1 MPEQRDPFFPRRV
14 DESIEE
20 LTSITRSDG
29 AFHAG
34 DSNAR
39 LVRDMQRLYGLDRR
53 RYQRALQRVEDRLVA
68 QRLTRGESGAVA
80 APVPPVPRQDTPAP
94 RKNHQGRVYSMENR
108 QPSKFGRRLSLLV
121 AVLVMAVLVGS
132 LVVVLNSTRQNPTTV
147 AHGKT
152 PTPTATPTS
161 APGASFGKTLYTTPG
176 NQFGFEDLAWSP
188 DSKRVAS
195 FTDGVQIWD
204 ATTGKHLVK
213 VQLSGSA
220 FTYAMAWSPNGQLIA
235 IGTNQGIAL
244 VNGQTGAIVHTYPV
258 STTASVS
265 SSAGGAHL
273 SALVPASG
281 GLGVRGLAWSPDAHF
296 LAVAISGGATGT
308 LEVVNAQTGAPAY
321 SLPITGNYVPTNLAW
336 SSDGKYLA
344 ANVFNTEPG
353 NSTVPLD
360 QAQMIWAWKISTH
373 QLVFKHSG
381 GNGTGDTLA
390 WQPHTYNLAFAS
402 WTPLKGGGMTS
413 TLAVMDVASG
423 KLVHQY
429 TVGAFGP
436 VAWSPDGNYLAC
448 VSYNGQGAAATAPDR
463 VSIFDANTQ
472 QQVYVYKQHHLN
484 IGALAWSPNG
494 KYIVSGEGNT
504 MGKMVAKVWT
514 AE

>member
-1 MPEQRDPFFPRRV
+1 MPEQRDPFFPHRV

-20 LTSITRSDG
+20 LTAITRSDG
-29 AFHAG
+29 ALHAG
-34 DSNAR
+34 DPNAR
-39 LVRDMQRLYGLDRR
+39 LIRDMQRLYGLDRK

-68 QRLTRGESGAVA
+68 QRLARGESSPAEL
-80 APVPPVPRQDTPAP
+80 PVPPAPRQGTFSP
-94 RKNHQGRVYSMENR
+94 RKNHQGREYSMEHK

-132 LVVVLNSTRQNPTTV
+132 LLVVLNSTHQQQRTPV

-161 APGASFGKTLYTTPG
+161 APGASFGKTLYTTPS
-176 NQFGFEDLAWSP
+176 NQGGFYDLAWSP
-188 DSKRVAS
+188 DSKRVAAFS
-195 FTDGVQIWD
+195 DGVQIWD

-213 VQLSGSA
+213 VQLSGQLI
-220 FTYAMAWSPNGQLIA
+220 YAMSWSSNSQIIA
-235 IGTNQGIAL
+235 IGTNQGIVL
-244 VNGQTGAIVHTYPV
+244 VNGQTGAVVHSYPV
-258 STTASVS
+258 STTASVG

-281 GLGVRGLAWSPDAHF
+281 GLGMRGLAWSPDGHF
-296 LAVAISGGATGT
+296 LAVAISGGVSGT
-308 LEVVNAQTGAPAY
+308 LEVVNAQTGALAY
-321 SLPITGNYVPTNLAW
+321 NLPITGNYVPTNLAW
-336 SSDGKYLA
+336 SSDGKYIA

-353 NSTVPLD
+353 NSTVPQD
-360 QAQMIWAWKISTH
+360 QQQMIWAWKVSTR
-373 QLVFKHSG
+373 QLVFKHTG

-402 WTPLKGGGMTS
+402 WTPIKGGGMTS
-413 TLAVMDVASG
+413 SLAVTDVASG

-429 TVGAFGP
+429 AVGAFGP
-436 VAWSPDGNYLAC
+436 VAWSPDGKYLAC
-448 VSYNGQGAAATAPDR
+448 VSYGGQGTSATAASQ
-463 VSIFDANTQ
+463 VSIFDVNIH
-472 QQVYVYKQHHLN
+472 QQVYAYKQHHLN
-484 IGALAWSPNG
+484 IGALAWSPDG

-504 MGKMVAKVWT
+504 MGNMVAKVWT